1 MSKKKGMSRE
11 DAAELYQD
19 LKKVLAQSQGGAAMA
34 KSKPSSSGDVAKQ
47 IAAEISKAMS
57 SEKSSPSRP
66 TTSKASRP
74 AAPRPQARTTTEM
87 PSLSFGSEDIPTA
100 RNRGAAAA
108 VGLVMLFGVM
118 RVALSGLEAMG
129 LVGIE
134 NAQATLQPQAVAPAR
149 FGKEEVKVLTS
160 LDSRRA
166 ELTERSK
173 ALDEREK
180 QLSIRDREFAVR
192 VAQLK
197 ELTDQLK
204 NDREKS
210 DKKRSAQ
217 IEQLANVYGSM
228 SPQEAAQLMEQ
239 LDVQIALSLIERMPE
254 KKIGQILALMS
265 KERALTLTKMLSGK
279 AQG

>member
-1 MSKKKGMSRE
+1 
-11 DAAELYQD
+11 
-19 LKKVLAQSQGGAAMA
+19 
-34 KSKPSSSGDVAKQ
+34 
-47 IAAEISKAMS
+47 
-57 SEKSSPSRP
+57 
-66 TTSKASRP
+66 
-74 AAPRPQARTTTEM
+74 
-87 PSLSFGSEDIPTA
+87 
-100 RNRGAAAA
+100 
-108 VGLVMLFGVM
+108 
-118 RVALSGLEAMG
+118 MG

-134 NAQATLQPQAVAPAR
+134 NAQATLQPQAVAPVR

-173 ALDEREK
+173 ALDDREK